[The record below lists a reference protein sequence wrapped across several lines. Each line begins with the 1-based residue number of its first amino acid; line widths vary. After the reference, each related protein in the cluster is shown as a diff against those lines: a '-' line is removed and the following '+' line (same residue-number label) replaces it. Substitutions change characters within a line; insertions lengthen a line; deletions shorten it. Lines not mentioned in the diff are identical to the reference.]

1 MRKITI
7 KLMLVSLVYLCSM
20 GVNAQKIWKQVEGN
34 TQSSVLSISKSQKTY
49 ETNLQTLTGI
59 LSSAPLRNNYLGR
72 SNAIIELPDSKGNL
86 KKYRVEEA
94 PVFAPELQAQY
105 PEIRSYAAYGIDD
118 PTAFARFCVSPYKG
132 VNGIILSG
140 VKDETLVIEADLEDV
155 NKTSFRAR
163 RSSNNGK
170 QAFEC
175 TTEDDLVLASE
186 LYNSSDTFARSGD
199 DGILHTFDLAMSVT
213 GEYSQFHG
221 GTLPLVNSA
230 IAITVTRVNGVYE
243 TDFNVTMILVS
254 DNDDVI
260 YLNPNTDPY
269 SGTSDAAYNSTLQ
282 TTLDANITS
291 YDIGHLMAGIGN
303 NGNAGCIGCICVAGQ
318 KGSGFTTSTSPIG
331 DNFDI
336 DYVAHEM
343 GHQFGANHTFT
354 HASEGSG
361 IAQMEPGSGSTIM
374 GYAGITGATDVQ
386 PHSDP
391 YFHAISIQQITAHVA
406 TRTCDIE
413 TNTGN
418 NAPVVNAGSNLTLPI
433 GTAFTLTG
441 SATDAD
447 SGDVLTYCWEQ
458 FDENNGNNAYPDP
471 TSANSNRPLFRSYNP
486 TTDTSRTFPKME
498 DLLSFGINGTTW
510 EKIPTVGRSAD
521 FRLTV
526 RDNRPNGG
534 TTSYDDMVVTWDATK
549 GPLTVTSQN
558 TTGII
563 WNNGDMETVTWDV
576 NNTSAMAGAAN
587 VNILLSTDGG
597 QTYSQTLASNIPN
610 NGSATVTVPNTPAPY
625 CRLMI
630 QPTGAPFFAI
640 NSEDFSIDYQITTS
654 CETFTV
660 NPNFA
665 LPDAASSLSGLALNS
680 TSTETLGGNVYIKVG
695 VDITHTYIG
704 DLYIALQSPTGTFIW
719 LAQEPCGNYEDMN
732 VTFVEGGSTFNCA
745 SPTVGDVAPIASFSA
760 FDGESAAGE
769 WILDIADA
777 YSLDTGTVNSWTLEI
792 CSTTETQLSVEENEF
807 LGFSLFP
814 NPNNGE
820 FTIKFKTISGQDQI
834 GVQVSDIR
842 GRTVF
847 NNMYVTNG
855 TEFNQTINLGQLQ
868 SGMYLVN
875 VSDGQRKITKKIV
888 LE

>member
-433 GTAFTLTG
+433 GTAF
-441 SATDAD
+441 
-447 SGDVLTYCWEQ
+447 
-458 FDENNGNNAYPDP
+458 
-471 TSANSNRPLFRSYNP
+471 
-486 TTDTSRTFPKME
+486 
-498 DLLSFGINGTTW
+498 
-510 EKIPTVGRSAD
+510 
-521 FRLTV
+521 
-526 RDNRPNGG
+526 
-534 TTSYDDMVVTWDATK
+534 
-549 GPLTVTSQN
+549 
-558 TTGII
+558 
-563 WNNGDMETVTWDV
+563 
-576 NNTSAMAGAAN
+576 
-587 VNILLSTDGG
+587 
-597 QTYSQTLASNIPN
+597 
-610 NGSATVTVPNTPAPY
+610 
-625 CRLMI
+625 
-630 QPTGAPFFAI
+630 
-640 NSEDFSIDYQITTS
+640 
-654 CETFTV
+654 
-660 NPNFA
+660 
-665 LPDAASSLSGLALNS
+665 
-680 TSTETLGGNVYIKVG
+680 
-695 VDITHTYIG
+695 
-704 DLYIALQSPTGTFIW
+704 
-719 LAQEPCGNYEDMN
+719 
-732 VTFVEGGSTFNCA
+732 
-745 SPTVGDVAPIASFSA
+745 
-760 FDGESAAGE
+760 
-769 WILDIADA
+769 
-777 YSLDTGTVNSWTLEI
+777 
-792 CSTTETQLSVEENEF
+792 
-807 LGFSLFP
+807 
-814 NPNNGE
+814 
-820 FTIKFKTISGQDQI
+820 
-834 GVQVSDIR
+834 
-842 GRTVF
+842 
-847 NNMYVTNG
+847 
-855 TEFNQTINLGQLQ
+855 
-868 SGMYLVN
+868 
-875 VSDGQRKITKKIV
+875 
-888 LE
+888 